1 MITLV
6 KKSLKEI
13 RLLNNLYDLI
23 NIREYGIVSVRK
35 IPVLGGGK

>member
-23 NIREYGIVSVRK
+23 NIREYGIVPLRK
-35 IPVLGGGK
+35 RPVLGGGK